1 MGPALE
7 GADLV
12 MVASWNNKAA
22 FSALVQPGI
31 TSMADVRGKRVGVTR
46 RRSLSETWATNA
58 FSQFGLAPERDYAFL
73 AIGGQTEQLAAL
85 QAGGVDV
92 GVLTPPTNL
101 VGRQLGFQELLSYR
115 DYAYEFAG
123 MGVNTTRRYLREQ
136 PETLGLVL
144 RAVAEGVALMLQQP
158 ETAMATL
165 GRHTRVDE
173 RELLEESVRF
183 EHSRSARD
191 LLPTAAGLRA
201 ALDEA
206 TRNNP
211 KGASAS
217 PDEFVDLTLVRALND
232 SGFIR
237 ALYP

>member
-1 MGPALE
+1 
-7 GADLV
+7 
-12 MVASWNNKAA
+12 MVASWNNRTA
-22 FSALVQPGI
+22 FSAVVQPDI
-31 TSMADVRGKRVGVTR
+31 RSVADLQGKRVAVTR
-46 RRSLSETWATNA
+46 RRSLSETWAAMTL
-58 FSQFGLAPERDYAFL
+58 SQFGLVPERDYAVL
-73 AIGGQTEQLAAL
+73 AIGGQAEQLAAL
-85 QAGGVDV
+85 QAGAVDV

-136 PETLGLVL
+136 PETVDRLL
-144 RAVAEGVALMLQQP
+144 RALAEGVALMLQQP
-158 ETAMATL
+158 ETAMAVL
-165 GRHTRVDE
+165 GRHTRVED
-173 RELLEESVRF
+173 RELLQESVRF

-191 LLPTAAGLRA
+191 VLPTAAGLRA